1 MAQMKL
7 MTKTRQ
13 TFCLASEAFI
23 LNIVQGKTRSL
34 NYLESNI
41 VCDKDTD
48 DDNGKLTPPYSQTAS
63 RVHVLLIAGYFSAIF
78 SILSYNKMR

>member
-7 MTKTRQ
+7 MTKTRHV
-13 TFCLASEAFI
+13 ASEA
-23 LNIVQGKTRSL
+23 LTNKNIFHGKTRSL

>member
-7 MTKTRQ
+7 MTKTRHA
-13 TFCLASEAFI
+13 ASEA
-23 LNIVQGKTRSL
+23 LTKNIVQGKTRSL

>member
-1 MAQMKL
+1 MFYFQNHIVIYQLIDKFEL
-7 MTKTRQ
+7 
-13 TFCLASEAFI
+13 